1 MPNDLFA
8 SITAEQRSVK
18 QDRDSDGCRAAGA
31 DRVRLSV
38 VARLSKGVERRYKA
52 L

>member
-8 SITAEQRSVK
+8 SIMDERRSVK
-18 QDRDSDGCRAAGA
+18 QDRDDGCRAAVA
-31 DRVRLSV
+31 DRVRLSA
-38 VARLSKGVERRYKA
+38 VARLSKGVERRFKA